1 MAMKRPESRLGE
13 ASWRKMM
20 VDGAT
25 GDRRCREVT
34 LRRDL
39 GGSTLGPDAWVRGTG
54 RLRGHKVWDVGNWK
68 DGLD

>member
-20 VDGAT
+20 VDGAM

-39 GGSTLGPDAWVRGTG
+39 GGSTLGPDAWVRGTS
-54 RLRGHKVWDVGNWK
+54 RLRDVGNWK